1 MKILAIGSRGQLGW
15 ELSKQE
21 KHSNFEILA
30 VDLPELDITNTAQI
44 ENIFA
49 LFKPSIVIN
58 AAAYTNVDK
67 AETDHGLAFA
77 VNKDGPA
84 NLAKVCAK
92 TNAPL
97 IHISTDFVF
106 DGNRTVPYNE
116 LDPVSPLSIY
126 GKSKADGENEV
137 RIQLKEHIILRT
149 SWLYG
154 IHGHNFV
161 KNMLRLGREKKFIK
175 VVDDQYGSPTC
186 AADLSETI
194 WAVVSYIR
202 NGSEVDWGTYHY
214 CGEGITTWYRFAVEI
229 FETASRY
236 GLIKT
241 PKIIPITTAEY
252 PTPAKRPAFSALACR
267 LIKNK
272 FGINTKPW
280 QESLKIT
287 IERIM
292 SSSEG
297 HFSDFSRNY
306 QF

>member
-15 ELSKQE
+15 ELAKQE
-21 KHSNFEILA
+21 KHINFEILA

-92 TNAPL
+92 TNAPF

-137 RIQLKEHIILRT
+137 KIQLKEHIILRT

-214 CGEGITTWYRFAVEI
+214 CGEGITT
-229 FETASRY
+229 
-236 GLIKT
+236 
-241 PKIIPITTAEY
+241 AEY

-292 SSSEG
+292 SNSEG
-297 HFSDFSRNY
+297 HFSDFLRNY